1 MPKLL
6 RDKYHTLPQLVQEAI
21 EEFTVK
27 KVYWPEDFQ
36 LPPLIS
42 WGEPYVDDRPDYL
55 NYVNEMLDNGK
66 ITKLNARSFIQG
78 LRTCGPEGKQLTNT
92 IKQITK

>member
-1 MPKLL
+1 MPKLP

-27 KVYWPEDFQ
+27 KVHWPEDFQ

-42 WGEPYVDDRPDYL
+42 WGEPYVDDRPEYL
-55 NYVNEMLDNGK
+55 N
-66 ITKLNARSFIQG
+66 
-78 LRTCGPEGKQLTNT
+78 
-92 IKQITK
+92 